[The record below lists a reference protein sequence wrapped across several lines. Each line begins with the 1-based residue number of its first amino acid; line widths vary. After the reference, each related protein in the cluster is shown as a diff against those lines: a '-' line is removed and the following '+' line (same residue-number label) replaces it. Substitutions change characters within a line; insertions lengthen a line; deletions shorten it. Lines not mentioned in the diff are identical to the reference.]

1 MAGEPEGRGI
11 SPVRVWRRGRIVRQW
26 NRRLLTALTVLRSRM
41 DKYYSPAAD
50 VVLEDLYP
58 IPKQPLTW
66 LSDSIDE
73 VHLLLGRDKPVWAI
87 VQAYNW
93 GDEPL
98 YSKKAR
104 SRYPTLDEEWVLAYL
119 AIVHRV
125 RGIFFFQGR
134 PRPEKLRALVGS
146 QKNYCRA

>member
-1 MAGEPEGRGI
+1 
-11 SPVRVWRRGRIVRQW
+11 
-26 NRRLLTALTVLRSRM
+26 M

-98 YSKKAR
+98 YSNKAR

-125 RGIFFFQGR
+125 RGIFFFSRKAAPGKTPGIGGESKKLLPSLDVFILSSLP
-134 PRPEKLRALVGS
+134 PRANFNR
-146 QKNYCRA
+146 C